1 MAAKRHDMPENTAV
15 AHWNSPSGDAL
26 ADLPLRRTQGLLHGS
41 VRGQF
46 FAHNPNG
53 YDALALLSRR
63 TWHFVQ
69 LADGRSAR
77 ELAHVIAPGDP
88 RALASLLSDLP
99 MLLRNGFVHTPSVA
113 AYRPQ
118 QPPRTFNA
126 WLHLTNACN
135 LACPYCY
142 IHKSSGHM
150 TSDVATQLLISIEQ
164 TARSGDVD
172 RIHVRFAGGEPMLRF
187 TQLQQFYTDAR
198 QICRPHG
205 VEFSAAILTN
215 GTVVPKDA
223 AQWLKVNNIQVSV
236 SIDGIEE
243 LQDVMR
249 PVVGGGS
256 SFSRLKNG
264 LQAYLDQGIRP
275 YILITV
281 GQSNLDGLPALTHWL
296 LEMGLGFRYSLVR
309 DLEWGSGLLDDR
321 HGAAEAGDDTRENAP
336 IALLSG
342 EPLRRMQRVFGQC
355 YDLIEQAMLQNH
367 AKGRALR
374 PSFRQTHKFC
384 DLQPWQPIRKAC
396 GAGSSYAA
404 ISETG
409 TVSPCQAALH
419 HEGTSPLTATSL
431 LRQARDQTQF
441 ASFERKT
448 GNPEC
453 NRCRHKPSCAGGCPL
468 LLHRREGHID
478 GRSPYCEVFR
488 AVLPRIVELAAL
500 ELLLQRQR
508 PTRHEPA
515 DPPQIVVQI

>member
-1 MAAKRHDMPENTAV
+1 MAEQPHDIRDKMPQ
-15 AHWNSPSGDAL
+15 PSTLAGSDAI
-26 ADLPLRRTQGLLHGS
+26 ADLPLRRAQGLLHGS
-41 VRGQF
+41 VRGQIF
-46 FAHNPNG
+46 VHNPNG
-53 YDALALLSRR
+53 YDALALLSAR
-63 TWHFVQ
+63 TWQFLQ

-77 ELAHVIAPGDP
+77 ELAHAVAPGNAP
-88 RALASLLSDLP
+88 AIAALLNDVK
-99 MLLRNGFVHTPSVA
+99 MLLRNGFVHAPGIA
-113 AYRPQ
+113 AYRPAQ
-118 QPPRTFNA
+118 APRTFNA
-126 WLHLTNACN
+126 WLHLTNSCN

-142 IHKSSGHM
+142 IHKNSGHM
-150 TSDVATQLLISIEQ
+150 SSDVAAQLLISIEQ

-187 TQLQQFYTDAR
+187 AQLQQFYADAK
-198 QICRPHG
+198 QLCLPHG

-215 GTVVPKDA
+215 GTVLPKGA
-223 AQWLKVNNIQVSV
+223 ARWLQENHVQVSV

-256 SFSRLKNG
+256 SFARLKTG
-264 LQAYLDQGIRP
+264 LQSYLDHGIRP

-281 GQSNLDGLPALTHWL
+281 GQSNLEGLPALTQWL
-296 LEMGLGFRYSLVR
+296 LELGLGFRYSLVR

-321 HGAAEAGDDTRENAP
+321 HGAAEALDHAQENAP

-342 EPLRRMQRVFGQC
+342 EPLRQMQRIFGHC
-355 YDLIEQAMLQNH
+355 YDLIEKAMLKNQEQGQ
-367 AKGRALR
+367 AFR

-396 GAGSSYAA
+396 GAGSSYVA

-409 TVSPCQAALH
+409 AVSPCQAALH
-419 HEGTSPLTATSL
+419 HPATSPLTATSL
-431 LRQARDQTQF
+431 LKQAREQSQF
-441 ASFERKT
+441 SSFERKS
-448 GNPEC
+448 GNAEC

-500 ELLLQRQR
+500 ELLLQRQGR
-508 PTRHEPA
+508 MRA
-515 DPPQIVVQI
+515 DNSGLPQVAT